1 MSCWAV
7 ALEGHQFD
15 VEDARVL
22 FGDQR
27 EGIQIASINISPD
40 RRPTVL
46 MADDLD
52 DLNEPAQVLDAAQ
65 RIVDHLNGILFI
77 MDSKRQPL
85 SAGAAYRRMPDGN
98 WDRGTTVLGAALFEN
113 RSRVHFAA
121 VALSSDGTPIPS
133 PPMPQV
139 TWLREAGLDDVV
151 GDVLT
156 YLRGTPDWFD
166 LYKAFERMRDDINRR
181 LGGQHRTHEIGWPD
195 FDDFTEAANVHRH
208 SPAKWGRYDP
218 SNAPMSLNEAR
229 GFVQKLVQTWLDWR
243 YL

>member
-65 RIVDHLNGILFI
+65 RIVDHLNGILFR

-98 WDRGTTVLGAALFEN
+98 WDRN
-113 RSRVHFAA
+113 SPRRRSF
-121 VALSSDGTPIPS
+121 
-133 PPMPQV
+133 
-139 TWLREAGLDDVV
+139 
-151 GDVLT
+151 
-156 YLRGTPDWFD
+156 
-166 LYKAFERMRDDINRR
+166 
-181 LGGQHRTHEIGWPD
+181 
-195 FDDFTEAANVHRH
+195 
-208 SPAKWGRYDP
+208 
-218 SNAPMSLNEAR
+218 
-229 GFVQKLVQTWLDWR
+229 
-243 YL
+243 